1 LAVLTEDQSM
11 LRDMAQSWA
20 RERAPIA
27 QARRAWEGGLAAGY
41 DPAVYAE
48 MAEMG
53 WTGMVTPEAYGGVEF
68 GCFGMGLVAEEL
80 GRTLAPSPLLA
91 SALAA
96 ASAIA
101 LAGSEAQKQ
110 VWLPRIASGEVVA
123 TLALD
128 EGARHDPAATAL
140 AAVPAG
146 HGWRFGGIKRPV
158 PEGMAADLAVVV
170 ARTGGSAGETA
181 GLSLF
186 LVETS
191 VGGLERR
198 PLRQIDGRGAA
209 VFEFDGVEVAA
220 DGLMGEAGSAWPVL
234 EEVLDRARAVL
245 AAEMLGAASQ
255 AFEITL
261 EHLKTRVQFGRVI
274 GEFQALQHRA
284 ATILGEL
291 ELTRSAV
298 EAALAAVDAPD
309 ADTPR
314 LASLAKALAGETLRL
329 TTNEMIQM
337 HGGIGM
343 TEEHDAGLYLK
354 RARAAE
360 VAYGGAAFHRERW
373 GRLSGF

>member
-11 LRDMAQSWA
+11 LRDMAQAWA

-101 LAGSEAQKQ
+101 LAGTEAQKRA
-110 VWLPRIASGEVVA
+110 WLPRIASGEVIA

-146 HGWRFGGIKRPV
+146 
-158 PEGMAADLAVVV
+158 
-170 ARTGGSAGETA
+170 
-181 GLSLF
+181 
-186 LVETS
+186 
-191 VGGLERR
+191 
-198 PLRQIDGRGAA
+198 
-209 VFEFDGVEVAA
+209 
-220 DGLMGEAGSAWPVL
+220 
-234 EEVLDRARAVL
+234 
-245 AAEMLGAASQ
+245 
-255 AFEITL
+255 
-261 EHLKTRVQFGRVI
+261 
-274 GEFQALQHRA
+274 
-284 ATILGEL
+284 
-291 ELTRSAV
+291 
-298 EAALAAVDAPD
+298 
-309 ADTPR
+309 
-314 LASLAKALAGETLRL
+314 
-329 TTNEMIQM
+329 
-337 HGGIGM
+337 
-343 TEEHDAGLYLK
+343 
-354 RARAAE
+354 
-360 VAYGGAAFHRERW
+360 
-373 GRLSGF
+373 